1 MFKKLFNMYVSHTPL
16 IWKKVKMFSFLL
28 AGVSVLLLEMPA
40 GEDGFVPDFIVK
52 ISDWTKYIGVILA
65 FFSDFAIGD
74 HSEDCEICKK

>member
-1 MFKKLFNMYVSHTPL
+1 
-16 IWKKVKMFSFLL
+16 
-28 AGVSVLLLEMPA
+28 MPA